1 MREKRYRSV
10 LKAICWRLTGT
21 IDTFVISYLV
31 TGKFRFAMSISFFEI
46 FTKITLYYLH
56 ERLWNRI
63 STGRAANIKPDYEI

>member
-1 MREKRYRSV
+1 MKEKRYRSI

>member
-1 MREKRYRSV
+1 MKEKRYRSI

-21 IDTFVISYLV
+21 IDTFVISFLI
-31 TGKFRFAMSISFFEI
+31 TGKFRLAMSISFFEI

-63 STGRAANIKPDYEI
+63 TTGRSAATKPDYEI

>member
-1 MREKRYRSV
+1 MKEKRYRSI

-31 TGKFRFAMSISFFEI
+31 TGKFKFAMSISFFEI

-56 ERLWNRI
+56 ERLWNRVT
-63 STGRAANIKPDYEI
+63 TGRSSNIKTDYEI

>member
-1 MREKRYRSV
+1 MKEKRYRSV